1 MFKNPLPGVPL
12 VESPFF
18 QSIFT
23 PEAFTEFEIA
33 VAKDLAEKGY
43 AVIDFP
49 DSDLALRADA
59 IRQALQDRYAWAQ
72 WKADSAD
79 MRVQDAW
86 KFDDNVRAI
95 STNQAIIDLLTRLY
109 GRKAWP
115 FQSLNFPVG
124 TQQHFHTDAVHF
136 SSVPERF
143 MCGVWV
149 AFEDVGPDQGPLQ
162 YFPGSHRWPFYGNEH
177 IGFTPSGET
186 NDQKTYE
193 PLWRELVAHSN
204 IPQEQFLAKK
214 GQALIWTANLLHGG
228 MPHLDKTQTRWSQ
241 VTHYFFDDCL
251 YYTPMHSDAMSGV
264 FKSRRPADIVSART
278 PPSAPAEIERNQF
291 EAMSEVHVSD
301 SSAAQACRA
310 TKEKLYQSLAARMFR
325 RILDRR

>member
-1 MFKNPLPGVPL
+1 MPF

-18 QSIFT
+18 KSIFT
-23 PEAFTEFEIA
+23 PEAFSESEIA
-33 VAKDLAEKGY
+33 IAKDLSEKGY

-49 DSDLALRADA
+49 DPDLALRADA
-59 IRQALQDRYAWAQ
+59 IKHALHHRYAWAQ

-95 STNQAIIDLLTRLY
+95 CTNKAIIDLLTRLY
-109 GRKAWP
+109 GRQAWP
-115 FQSLNFPVG
+115 FQSLSFPVG

-149 AFEDVGPDQGPLQ
+149 AFEDIGPDQGPLQ

-177 IGFTPSGET
+177 IGFTPT
-186 NDQKTYE
+186 AKDNDQKTYE
-193 PLWRELVAHSN
+193 PLWRELVAHSE

-214 GQALIWTANLLHGG
+214 GQALIWAANLLHGG

-251 YYTPMHSDAMSGV
+251 YYTPMLSDAMTGV
-264 FKSRRPADIVSART
+264 FKTRQPMDIGVGRERLRR
-278 PPSAPAEIERNQF
+278 EIGEAHSHQQPLAGQLPHDCRKPNESERNEIF
-291 EAMSEVHVSD
+291 T
-301 SSAAQACRA
+301 SSCIL
-310 TKEKLYQSLAARMFR
+310 KGIMGSIFR
-325 RILDRR
+325 R

>member
-1 MFKNPLPGVPL
+1 MFNNLLPGVPL
-12 VESPFF
+12 IESPFF
-18 QSIFT
+18 RSIFT
-23 PEAFTEFEIA
+23 PEAFSASEIA
-33 VAKDLAEKGY
+33 IAKDLSEKGY

-49 DSDLALRADA
+49 DPDLALRADA
-59 IRQALQDRYAWAQ
+59 IKHALHHRYAWAQ

-95 STNQAIIDLLTRLY
+95 CTNQVIIDLLTRLY
-109 GRKAWP
+109 GRQAWP
-115 FQSLNFPVG
+115 FQSLSFPVG

-149 AFEDVGPDQGPLQ
+149 AFEDIGPDQGPLQ

-177 IGFTPSGET
+177 IGFTPT
-186 NDQKTYE
+186 AKDNDQKTYE
-193 PLWRELVAHSN
+193 PLWRELVAHSE

-214 GQALIWTANLLHGG
+214 GQALIWAANLLHGG
-228 MPHLDKTQTRWSQ
+228 MPHLDKTKTRWSQ

-251 YYTPMHSDAMSGV
+251 YYTPMHSDAMKGV
-264 FKSRRPADIVSART
+264 FKARQPMDIGVGRERLGEQSYDDEKPLSGNARRYFCES
-278 PPSAPAEIERNQF
+278 PSLP
-291 EAMSEVHVSD
+291 
-301 SSAAQACRA
+301 
-310 TKEKLYQSLAARMFR
+310 SLGASPNRCFFKRLFR
-325 RILDRR
+325 P

>member
-1 MFKNPLPGVPL
+1 
-12 VESPFF
+12 
-18 QSIFT
+18 
-23 PEAFTEFEIA
+23 
-33 VAKDLAEKGY
+33 
-43 AVIDFP
+43 
-49 DSDLALRADA
+49 
-59 IRQALQDRYAWAQ
+59 
-72 WKADSAD
+72 

-95 STNQAIIDLLTRLY
+95 CTNQGIIDLLTRLY

-115 FQSLNFPVG
+115 FQSLSFPVG

-149 AFEDVGPDQGPLQ
+149 AFEDIGPDQGPLQ

-177 IGFTPSGET
+177 IGFTPVAG
-186 NDQKTYE
+186 NNNQATYE
-193 PLWRELVAHSN
+193 PLWRELVAHSK

-214 GQALIWTANLLHGG
+214 GQALIWTANLLHGV

-251 YYTPMHSDAMSGV
+251 YYTPMHSDAMKGV
-264 FKSRRPADIVSART
+264 FKARQPMSIVEGQWDRDSEISKNNRMPLEVEQTRNEPEDRTRQVFSANSGL
-278 PPSAPAEIERNQF
+278 PF
-291 EAMSEVHVSD
+291 L
-301 SSAAQACRA
+301 
-310 TKEKLYQSLAARMFR
+310 K
-325 RILDRR
+325 RIFGKYF